1 MGESLPELHST
12 IISRNV
18 TAKHAAVGQVWHG
31 VNATAEC
38 QLKASLTM
46 QQRTKTRRMAA
57 TAILSG

>member
-18 TAKHAAVGQVWHG
+18 TAKHAAAERVWHG
-31 VNATAEC
+31 MKATAEC

-46 QQRTKTRRMAA
+46 QHSTKMSRAAA